1 MDKNFKNNINYIFDL
16 FRKTT
21 KVIKSCQDIE
31 QLEGAYNYVENLE
44 RYLNTFDRT
53 PREKELCKQQIVE
66 FNRLLKIKRRLF
78 HEYFD

>member
-1 MDKNFKNNINYIFDL
+1 MDKNFKNNLNYIFDL

-21 KVIKSCQDIE
+21 KVIKSCQDLE

-53 PREKELCKQQIVE
+53 PREQSFCKQQIVE

-78 HEYFD
+78 HEYID